1 MEVKLDGGGG
11 GGGGGGVELFWLF
24 YQYQITICRGVVLVE
39 ELFNFAQWKI
49 AFLSVGI
56 F

>member
-11 GGGGGGVELFWLF
+11 GGGGGRDILAFLPVPDHNL
-24 YQYQITICRGVVLVE
+24 QRVVLVE